1 VTPEDVHRAWEAIN
15 GEPDPRKALAM
26 EARHYLNVLN
36 AIASLA
42 AYPDA
47 ETLATA
53 VMHECSVR
61 PVRDDDSPG
70 LRSVLDAARR
80 RMGIGDKINIER
92 EDL

>member
-53 VMHECSVR
+53 VMHECATR
-61 PVRDDDSPG
+61 EPRDDDAPG
-70 LRSVLDAARR
+70 PRKLLDAAKRR
-80 RMGIGDKINIER
+80 LGIGDQISEEN
-92 EDL
+92 